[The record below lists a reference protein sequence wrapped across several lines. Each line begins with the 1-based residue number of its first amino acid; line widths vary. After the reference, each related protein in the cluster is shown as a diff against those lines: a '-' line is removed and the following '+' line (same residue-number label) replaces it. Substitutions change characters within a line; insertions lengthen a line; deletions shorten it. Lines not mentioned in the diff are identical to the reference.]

1 MARELLTDPPE
12 LKQHAARGD
21 PPMVKWPG
29 RPLGETDI
37 IRASG
42 VSRDWFRYR
51 HRESSAVTAW
61 AEFADGQARR
71 KDLTVGFDWNQI
83 LILGDY
89 GSGKTML
96 GVFAAR
102 DMFGRGHPV
111 FANASVLFGWRLTPV
126 EIYTA
131 MAFTPK
137 GSVIIIDESSAALSS
152 RLGHSVAVTTMS
164 EINLNIRKQ
173 ASVVF
178 YVSAQDWMIAPSI
191 RRDCKEVWMPVS
203 KDAPEVTDDQDMAP
217 GPKDP
222 ANDYRNFR
230 LARHV
235 WDDFPY
241 KEGNLIEGSDN
252 AEGFDPPSYT
262 MYAEGEE
269 VRRALLLNDTFE
281 LAQSGAATIAETPSS
296 YSALATEEKPTSSP
310 MTFRSG

>member
-1 MARELLTDPPE
+1 M
-12 LKQHAARGD
+12 
-21 PPMVKWPG
+21 
-29 RPLGETDI
+29 
-37 IRASG
+37 RASG
-42 VSRDWFRYR
+42 DSRDWFRHR
-51 HRESSAVTAW
+51 HRESAAVTAW

-111 FANASVLFGWRLTPV
+111 FANASVLFGWRLTPGRNLHGDGV
-126 EIYTA
+126 HSKRQRHHHRRILSR
-131 MAFTPK
+131 PVQPV
-137 GSVIIIDESSAALSS
+137 GSLGS
-152 RLGHSVAVTTMS
+152 GHSVAVTTMS
-164 EINLNIRKQ
+164 EINVNIRKQ

-203 KDAPEVTDDQDMAP
+203 KVTLEVEDDQDMAP

-241 KEGNLIEGSDN
+241 KKGNLIKGSD
-252 AEGFDPPSYT
+252 P
-262 MYAEGEE
+262 
-269 VRRALLLNDTFE
+269 ALCDRKASTIWMLTWAGRVKHRGMLDC
-281 LAQSGAATIAETPSS
+281 QPWTIAGP
-296 YSALATEEKPTSSP
+296 ARTSV
-310 MTFRSG
+310 